1 MSSDLFTLRILSRK
15 GSTVLVEVMDVYHG
29 ISAPET
35 EAFFLAAL
43 YEPARGSGAP
53 LDHACTVEQMCD
65 EDFVVDHLREYVAGV
80 EVVEARSPAQAT
92 YKVVFTDPKWAEHLR
107 ARLTWGTAS
116 YDLGEPDL
124 RRALDKAASRAPAR
138 AKRTASKK
146 PAKKT
151 ASRKVDEKTAVKK
164 RAVRR

>member
-1 MSSDLFTLRILSRK
+1 MSSDLFKVRILSRK
-15 GSTVLVEVMDVYHG
+15 GAAVLVEVTDTYHG

-53 LDHACTVEQMCD
+53 LDLACTVEQMCD
-65 EDFVVDHLREYVAGV
+65 EDFVVDHLREYVAAV

-92 YKVVFTDPKWAEHLR
+92 YKVVFTDPKWTEHLR
-107 ARLTWGTAS
+107 PKLTWGTAS

-138 AKRTASKK
+138 PKKTASKK
-146 PAKKT
+146 LATKT
-151 ASRKVDEKTAVKK
+151 ASRAPAAKKKAAKK
-164 RAVRR
+164 RG